1 MKVQL
6 IDGQF
11 TSQEALDILTQMIH
25 VKIKFHEGKINNT
38 STEED
43 IKWREQKIK
52 NLQKS
57 LYEVRQEIE
66 KQTNNIHIVAEVSF

>member
-38 STEED
+38 TTEED